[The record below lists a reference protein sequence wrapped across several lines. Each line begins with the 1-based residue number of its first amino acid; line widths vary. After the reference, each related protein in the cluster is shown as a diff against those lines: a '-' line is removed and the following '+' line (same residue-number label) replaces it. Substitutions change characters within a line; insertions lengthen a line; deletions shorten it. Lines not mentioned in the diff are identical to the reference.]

1 MPAYRCKYMTPQ
13 GKYLKK
19 VLTADSRADLRWR
32 LEREGHFVYK
42 IKRAGRLRPAGVRTS
57 PRIGFKPAD
66 FFSFNK
72 EFAVLL
78 RTGLPVVAA
87 LDAILE
93 KSAPGDFIEA
103 LRQVRYDVST
113 GEALSEAFA
122 KYPRH
127 FSSLYVSAIQA
138 GERSGNIPDAL
149 LRHIGYLKNVRALRR
164 KMITASVY
172 PMILTATSIAVL
184 ALLMVY
190 VVPAFTKTYFE
201 AGTELPWLTQ
211 LLVGASLTLKANSL
225 LLVILAVLAAAG
237 LAAAWRS
244 EALRPRLDRLRLNL
258 PLAGGVQISYAT
270 AQLFRTVATI
280 LGGGTPLL
288 ESMRIAAGSQANLFL
303 RQRMLEAVERL
314 EEGAMLSEA
323 LEEAEIFPR
332 LAVRMVA
339 AGESGGALEQILTDV
354 ADFYDDELETR
365 LGLLT
370 STVEPILMLIMGL
383 VIGFIVVAMYLPIF
397 QLAGTAF

>member
-1 MPAYRCKYMTPQ
+1 MPAFRCKYMTPQ

-19 VLTADSRADLRWR
+19 VLTADSKTDLRWR

-42 IKRAGRLRPAGVRTS
+42 IKRAGRLRPGTGRPS
-57 PRIGFKPAD
+57 PRGGFTSAD

-87 LDAILE
+87 LDAITE
-93 KSAPGDFIEA
+93 KSAPGEFLEV

-113 GEALSEAFA
+113 GESLSEAFA

-127 FSSLYVSAIQA
+127 FSHVYVSALQA

-149 LRHIGYLKNVRALRR
+149 LRHIDYLKKARILRR

-172 PMILTATSIAVL
+172 PLILTLTSIFVL
-184 ALLMVY
+184 GLLMVY
-190 VVPAFTKTYFE
+190 VVPAFTKTYFD
-201 AGTELPWLTQ
+201 AGTELPWLTRV
-211 LLVGASLTLKANSL
+211 LVETSQGLKAHSGIL
-225 LLVILAVLAAAG
+225 LALCGLGVAGLVLAARNDTTRLG
-237 LAAAWRS
+237 L
-244 EALRPRLDRLRLNL
+244 DQLRLNL
-258 PLAGGVQISYAT
+258 PLVGGIQMTYAT

-280 LGGGTPLL
+280 LGSGTPLL
-288 ESMRIAAGSQANLFL
+288 EAVRIAAGSQGNLFL
-303 RQRMLEAVERL
+303 RERLQEVVGRL

-323 LEEAEIFPR
+323 LEEAEVFPR
-332 LAVRMVA
+332 LSVRMVA
-339 AGESGGALEQILTDV
+339 AGESGGALEQVLGDV
-354 ADFYDDELETR
+354 ADFYDDELENR
-365 LGLLT
+365 LNLLT
-370 STVEPILMLIMGL
+370 SAVEPILMLIMGL
-383 VIGFIVVAMYLPIF
+383 LIGFIVVAMYLPIF

>member
-1 MPAYRCKYMTPQ
+1 
-13 GKYLKK
+13 
-19 VLTADSRADLRWR
+19 
-32 LEREGHFVYK
+32 
-42 IKRAGRLRPAGVRTS
+42 
-57 PRIGFKPAD
+57 
-66 FFSFNK
+66 
-72 EFAVLL
+72 
-78 RTGLPVVAA
+78 
-87 LDAILE
+87 
-93 KSAPGDFIEA
+93 
-103 LRQVRYDVST
+103 
-113 GEALSEAFA
+113 
-122 KYPRH
+122 
-127 FSSLYVSAIQA
+127 
-138 GERSGNIPDAL
+138 
-149 LRHIGYLKNVRALRR
+149 
-164 KMITASVY
+164 
-172 PMILTATSIAVL
+172 
-184 ALLMVY
+184 
-190 VVPAFTKTYFE
+190 
-201 AGTELPWLTQ
+201 
-211 LLVGASLTLKANSL
+211 
-225 LLVILAVLAAAG
+225 
-237 LAAAWRS
+237 
-244 EALRPRLDRLRLNL
+244 
-258 PLAGGVQISYAT
+258 
-270 AQLFRTVATI
+270 VATI

>member
-93 KSAPGDFIEA
+93 KSAAGDFIEA

-122 KYPRH
+122 KSPRH
-127 FSSLYVSAIQA
+127 FSSLYISAIQA

-149 LRHIGYLKNVRALRR
+149 LRHIDYLKNVRALRR

-225 LLVILAVLAAAG
+225 WLAILAVLSAAG
-237 LAAAWRS
+237 FAAAWRS
-244 EALRPRLDRLRLNL
+244 EALRPRLDRLRLSL
-258 PLAGGVQISYAT
+258 PVAGGVQISYAT

-288 ESMRIAAGSQANLFL
+288 ESMRIAAGSQGNLFL
-303 RQRMLEAVERL
+303 RQRLLEAVERL

-323 LEEAEIFPR
+323 LEEAEVFPR

-383 VIGFIVVAMYLPIF
+383 IIGFIVVAMYLPIF